1 MKKKLKVQS
10 LIKKYPKIFRQSKLP
25 MTQTCMCWGI
35 ETDEGWYDLLDS
47 LCSQLQWD
55 IDRNRYPQI
64 EAVQVKEKFG
74 TLRFYTSGKEGEFDR
89 LVKSG
94 EISQKELIIQASSR
108 QKYIDQG
115 QSLNLMIHPKTD
127 PKEVNKLLIFAWESN
142 IKSLYYQRSTNPA
155 QELGRSLLDCK
166 SCEA

>member
-74 TLRFYTSGKEGEFDR
+74 TLRFYTSGKEGDFDR

-94 EISQKELIIQASSR
+94 EISQKEWDRRCGTQ
-108 QKYIDQG
+108 DG
-115 QSLNLMIHPKTD
+115 MISFAEFLSGSICEKCGSNQDVKQTEGWIYTRCP
-127 PKEVNKLLIFAWESN
+127 ECMRKLRA
-142 IKSLYYQRSTNPA
+142 
-155 QELGRSLLDCK
+155 
-166 SCEA
+166 